1 MEIYL
6 VRHTTPAVEKGIC
19 YGQTDLDVTE
29 SFITE
34 ANIIK
39 EVLPLNIKHVYSSPL
54 QRCSKLA
61 AHLFPDTIIQLRND
75 LMEINCGLW
84 EMQRWDDIP
93 KEHINPW
100 LDDFVN
106 IRTPQGENYV
116 DLFERVRLTFDHI
129 LTKPLPAAIV
139 AHGGVIR
146 SILSHITNTPL
157 IDSFK
162 VFNLHYGCVIKI
174 VTDKETS
181 QHSILSNIPHGKETH
196 KPTRRL

>member
-6 VRHTTPAVEKGIC
+6 VRHTTPAVAKGIC

-29 SFITE
+29 SFVAE
-34 ANIIK
+34 AAIIRQ
-39 EVLPLNIKHVYSSPL
+39 VLPNDIVHVYSSPL
-54 QRCSKLA
+54 QRCTKLA
-61 AHLFPDTIIQLRND
+61 AHLFPESNVQLHND

-106 IRTPQGENYV
+106 IRTPEGENYV
-116 DLFERVRLTFDHI
+116 DLYERVRNQFENI
-129 LTKPLPAAIV
+129 VANPLPAAIV

-146 SILSHITNTPL
+146 SILSHITHTPL

-162 VFNLHYGCVIKI
+162 VFNLHYGCVVKI
-174 VTDKETS
+174 ETGNGKL
-181 QHSILSNIPHGKETH
+181 QHSILSNIPQEKETH